1 MYIARKVSL
10 GSSEQFRLSEQ
21 PINLSAQRCSDNRGR
36 TVFQCRTCLTACDK
50 GKEHGG
56 GGGGGV
62 ASQTHLKCVVFRK
75 SANL

>member
-1 MYIARKVSL
+1 MT
-10 GSSEQFRLSEQ
+10 
-21 PINLSAQRCSDNRGR
+21 RCSDNLGR

-56 GGGGGV
+56 GVGGGGGV